1 MVHSTPLVLF
11 IGPEAS
17 LYKKCCD
24 YLSLNGFKCV
34 IADTLQSGRLHL
46 EEDPVDAV
54 IVDCIQSD
62 GDILTWISNQKLL
75 FPNIPVLVT
84 ASANELA
91 TAVQATIEGADNF
104 LSKPFEYKQLTT
116 IITKLLEIRNL
127 RKQKNI
133 QQRLLKTEVPC
144 FGSSD
149 TIKKVLEYTKL
160 AAENDTVILLQG
172 ETGTG
177 KGVFARWIHKNSQRS
192 SNAFI
197 ELNCSSLKGD
207 LLKSELFGHAKG
219 AFTSALKEREGLIEV
234 ADGGTLFLDEI
245 GDMDLDV
252 QTQLLKTIEE
262 KSFRHIGENKIRKSD
277 FRLICATNRDL
288 LKETGMGTFRR
299 DLYFR
304 ICVFPVFIPPIR
316 ERKSDIKEM
325 VEYFLTQ
332 FGYQYL
338 PVSKELVSQLSMY
351 DWPGNIRELRNMVER
366 ALLLAQGSRLDV
378 AHFPGLSATHVSTA
392 DIEEHD
398 NLELMMYHHVKK
410 VVAKYNGDKNI
421 AARALGIS
429 LSSLY
434 RHLNKNLTD
443 IL

>member
-11 IGPEAS
+11 IGLEAS
-17 LYKKCCD
+17 LYKKCSV
-24 YLSLNGFKCV
+24 YLSRNGFKCV
-34 IADTLQSGRLHL
+34 NADTLQSGARHL
-46 EEDPVDAV
+46 DDAPVDAV

-62 GDILTWISNQKLL
+62 GDILTWISNKKLI
-75 FPNIPVLVT
+75 FPNIPIIVT
-84 ASANELA
+84 ASADDVA

-104 LSKPFEYKQLTT
+104 LSKPFEHKQLKT
-116 IITKLLEIRNL
+116 IISKLLEIRNL

-133 QQRLLKTEVPC
+133 QERLLKTEVPC

-149 TIKKVLEYTKL
+149 TIKKVLGYTKL
-160 AAENDTVILLQG
+160 AAENDTVVLLQG

-177 KGVFARWIHKNSQRS
+177 KGVFARWVHNNSPRS
-192 SNAFI
+192 NSAFI

-252 QTQLLKTIEE
+252 QAQLLKTIEE
-262 KSFRHIGENKIRKSD
+262 KSFRRIGENKIRKSD

-288 LKETGMGTFRR
+288 LKETGKGTFRR

-304 ICVFPVFIPPIR
+304 ICVFPVFIPPVR
-316 ERKSDIKEM
+316 ERKSDIREL

-332 FGYQYL
+332 FGYQHL
-338 PVSKELVSQLSMY
+338 PVSTELVSQLSMY
-351 DWPGNIRELRNMVER
+351 DWPGNIREIRNMVER
-366 ALLLAQGSRLDV
+366 ALLLAQGSRLAP
-378 AHFPGLSATHVSTA
+378 AHFPGLSGAQVSTA

-398 NLELMMYHHVKK
+398 NLALMMYHHVKK
-410 VVAKYNGDKNI
+410 VVTKFNGDKNL

-434 RHLNKNLTD
+434 RHLNKNLSD
-443 IL
+443 IM